1 MTRSSALHCVRCGR
15 TYAPEAV
22 TYTCPSCGVTGILDV
37 VLDMDVVGQ
46 TLSRERLSRDPDRS
60 MWRYRAAIPVEDP
73 RGIQP
78 LQAGWTPLYE
88 TDRLAV
94 ETGLDRLFIKDDTRN
109 PTASLKDRASAVGVA
124 KAVELGRKVLC
135 AASTGNAASSLAG
148 FTACAG
154 LETFIF
160 VPESAPEAKVA
171 QLLIFGAH
179 VFLVRGTYDDAFDLC
194 WQASA
199 EFGWYNRS
207 CAVNP
212 YLVEGK
218 KTVAYEICEQL
229 NWVAP
234 DIVVVAVGD
243 GCTIAAVWKGLREC
257 RQLGLIDRLPRVIG
271 VQAAGANPVSRAF
284 ARHSEEFDYQRP
296 ETIADS
302 ISVGIPRNG
311 IKAVRAVRESGGIF
325 LDVQDEEILAAM
337 RLLAR
342 RTGIFGEPSGV
353 TSLAGIIRMQ
363 SLGLLSRQDRV
374 VTLVSGSG
382 LKDVRSAIQAVVR
395 PFVVDPDLD
404 AVRRAIRQEDRT

>member
-160 VPESAPEAKVA
+160 VP
-171 QLLIFGAH
+171 
-179 VFLVRGTYDDAFDLC
+179 
-194 WQASA
+194 
-199 EFGWYNRS
+199 
-207 CAVNP
+207 
-212 YLVEGK
+212 
-218 KTVAYEICEQL
+218 
-229 NWVAP
+229 
-234 DIVVVAVGD
+234 
-243 GCTIAAVWKGLREC
+243 
-257 RQLGLIDRLPRVIG
+257 
-271 VQAAGANPVSRAF
+271 
-284 ARHSEEFDYQRP
+284 
-296 ETIADS
+296 
-302 ISVGIPRNG
+302 
-311 IKAVRAVRESGGIF
+311 
-325 LDVQDEEILAAM
+325 
-337 RLLAR
+337 
-342 RTGIFGEPSGV
+342 
-353 TSLAGIIRMQ
+353 
-363 SLGLLSRQDRV
+363 
-374 VTLVSGSG
+374 
-382 LKDVRSAIQAVVR
+382 
-395 PFVVDPDLD
+395 
-404 AVRRAIRQEDRT
+404 